1 MPFVLSD
8 QKVCHPVVP
17 LAWKPVLEALTE
29 FVQLEQQLREQP
41 DNQSLIQR
49 IQSSHDQLVAGSNDL
64 LEPHALDDLSE
75 QHIEKLFAQSV
86 FLLMRIAQAVAGDD
100 KVLDTAGCRMLSLYE
115 SDFLATDRNRDHL
128 REVLADC
135 LSLDADD
142 LDRVEAL
149 VERDAEQA
157 TRKHAIVRAIRDLFC
172 LWETDRNAEAL
183 RENAFLFFD
192 AVHPDAGLVAEE
204 VDVIV
209 TGTMIFF
216 CLPFKG
222 DELTTE
228 RFQQLS
234 AEKQQPLRDFLKR
247 VNRFSQ
253 WQFAHFPVF
262 GFRRG
267 EDLEP
272 ALLDEISS
280 RSGVS
285 RDDVIRELS
294 TLTAVIPVT
303 EVDKYVVHD
312 IWGHSWQACMLGF
325 DDLYTQLASYADPLA
340 LDEFA
345 IGPRGAETAGFA
357 DCFTGSG
364 ASLKL
369 DEEQFRRFVELEV
382 AERLPVAMTPVLA
395 EVLADVAEFKLLAT
409 GRTGDMAN
417 SSALNTFPAKLDLTM
432 RDVIYY
438 FRQATKV
445 FRLWATR
452 EDRLERT
459 VEELIT
465 NRGAT
470 KAAATK
476 AVHRA
481 AEIWSELESDRFAPE
496 IRFHEES
503 GDFHVN
509 VVARLA
515 LNFLAIHRETLTVYD
530 QIGAMDTGTLPLRGL
545 RDLMLISVAVFFEDA
560 PTKNLWRVDEFL
572 KLRIEPLCEALVSHA
587 R

>member
-1 MPFVLSD
+1 MLVALS
-8 QKVCHPVVP
+8 
-17 LAWKPVLEALTE
+17 E
-29 FVQLEQQLREQP
+29 FVQLEHQLREKP
-41 DNQSLIQR
+41 GDER
-49 IQSSHDQLVAGSNDL
+49 IMARIHASHNQLVAGSNDL
-64 LEPHALDDLSE
+64 LEPGALDDLTE
-75 QHIEKLFAQSV
+75 HHVERLFAQSV
-86 FLLMRIAQAVAGDD
+86 FLLMRIAQSVAGDD
-100 KVLDTAGCRMLSLYE
+100 EVLDTAGCRTLTLYE
-115 SDFLATDRNRDHL
+115 ADFLATDQNSNRL
-128 REVLADC
+128 REALADC
-135 LSLDADD
+135 VSLDEAE
-142 LDRVEAL
+142 LDRVESL
-149 VERDAEQA
+149 VERDVEQA
-157 TRKHAIVRAIRDLFC
+157 SRKHAIVRAIRDLFG
-172 LWETDRNAEAL
+172 LWDNEANSGTL
-183 RENAFLFFD
+183 RDNAFHFFD
-192 AVHPDAGLVAEE
+192 AVHPDVGLVAEE

-228 RFQQLS
+228 RFQKLS
-234 AEKQQPLRDFLKR
+234 PEEQQPLRDFLKR

-267 EDLEP
+267 EDLEA
-272 ALLDEISS
+272 ALLDEIAS

-285 RDDVIRELS
+285 RDDVVRELS
-294 TLTAVIPVT
+294 TITAVIPVT

-325 DDLYTQLASYADPLA
+325 DDLYTKLAGYADPLG

-345 IGPRGAETAGFA
+345 IGPRGAETADFD

-364 ASLKL
+364 TALAL
-369 DEEQFRRFVELEV
+369 DEARFRRFVELEV

-417 SSALNTFPAKLDLTM
+417 SSALAAFPAKLDLTM
-432 RDVIYY
+432 HDVAYY

-445 FRLWATR
+445 FRLWANR
-452 EDRLERT
+452 KDRRERT
-459 VEELIT
+459 IEALVT

-470 KAAATK
+470 RAAATK
-476 AVHRA
+476 AVERA
-481 AEIWSELESDRFAPE
+481 AEIWNELEHDRFSPE
-496 IRFHEES
+496 IQFHEEA
-503 GDFHVN
+503 DELRVN
-509 VVARLA
+509 VVSRLA

-530 QIGAMDTGTLPLRGL
+530 QIGEMDTTALPLRGL

-560 PTKNLWRVDEFL
+560 PAMNLWRVDEFL
-572 KLRIEPLCEALVSHA
+572 KLRIEPLCEALVAAA